1 MYFFTLI
8 NHHDIVVNRYY
19 GNRKGESMI
28 KIFKSELDKIN
39 LSEQIEK
46 DCWIDLINPTK
57 EEVQKI
63 KAICGIDDS
72 VIMQVLVEK
81 EFPRV
86 KKINGGI
93 LVVID
98 VPYMKDRSIKNKYVT
113 YPLGIIICD
122 NHIMLT
128 VSLVEHE
135 FLKKFK
141 LGEVENFDITKR
153 ERFLL
158 QIIFNSAEAY
168 LYTLDSLENDIQKV
182 EKHTYHSTNNKQLL
196 NFLNI
201 QKSLVYF
208 ITSLRANSSVLERLQ
223 KEDIISLNKEEKL
236 LLEDVIIEN
245 KQCIENCAIS
255 REILSSTIDAYGTI
269 ISNNLNVIVKFLTAI
284 TIVFSIPTMI
294 ASFLGMNV
302 PLGIVGESD
311 LSFLF
316 IFIISF
322 IVSLVLAWWL
332 RKRNML

>member
-1 MYFFTLI
+1 
-8 NHHDIVVNRYY
+8 
-19 GNRKGESMI
+19 MI
-28 KIFKSELDKIN
+28 KIFKNEFNKVSLC
-39 LSEQIEK
+39 EQVEK
-46 DCWIDLINPTK
+46 NCWIDLVNPIK
-57 EEVQKI
+57 EEVQHV
-63 KAICGIDDS
+63 ATICGIDSS

-86 KKINGGI
+86 KKVRGGTLI
-93 LVVID
+93 VVD
-98 VPYMKDRSIKNKYVT
+98 VPYMKDRNIKNKYVT

-122 NHIMLT
+122 NHIIIT

-141 LGEVENFDITKR
+141 QGEIESFDMSQR
-153 ERFLL
+153 VRFLL

-168 LYTLDSLENDIQKV
+168 LYTLASLEGDIQKV

-208 ITSLRANSSVLERLQ
+208 ITSLKANSMVLERLQ
-223 KEDIISLNKEEKL
+223 KEDIIPLNKEEKV
-236 LLEDVIIEN
+236 LLEDTIIEN

-284 TIVFSIPTMI
+284 TIVFSVPTMI

-302 PLGIVGESD
+302 PLGIIGKSD
-311 LSFLF
+311 FSFL
-316 IFIISF
+316 IICIISF
-322 IVSLVLAWWL
+322 IVSLILAWWL
-332 RKRNML
+332 RKRDML